1 MGDYQHG
8 GQERLFVKMSMYM
21 IYCDRIYDLLSQK
34 SGKKVK
40 KESYIDQNS
49 QQVVSK
55 FVNMTER
62 VVLNLEQYYALV

>member
-1 MGDYQHG
+1 
-8 GQERLFVKMSMYM
+8 MSMYM